1 MPVGMYAYTWD
12 LMAEGVVGVVGT
24 PQGRGVSRIA
34 TNATY
39 HSVQAI
45 LPHNPK
51 YKVLQLKAACY
62 FQPEERSTP
71 TRGCAPRPSP
81 LMEGDNWIARIV
93 DAAHQRD
100 IAPSSWTVCCHNSE
114 LGFEHPEL
122 AMRNVFGDPYT
133 SRSAEP
139 AGGAQ
144 LYPRLSAGPRCVRF
158 LVAPPRAAPLNQF
171 PHHQHLKLATA
182 LDPLEFA
189 LLSMCF
195 CDACG
200 VRASEATSISRL

>member
-1 MPVGMYAYTWD
+1 MRRWDASRTRASHASRPMPPT
-12 LMAEGVVGVVGT
+12 
-24 PQGRGVSRIA
+24 I
-34 TNATY
+34 
-39 HSVQAI
+39 SVQAI

-122 AMRNVFGDPYT
+122 AMRNVFGDPYYF
-133 SRSAEP
+133 ALCPNQPE
-139 AGGAQ
+139 
-144 LYPRLSAGPRCVRF
+144 VRNYILG
-158 LVAPPRAAPLNQF
+158 LVRDLDAYGFWSLHLELLHWNQF

-200 VRASEATSISRL
+200 VRASEAGIDFEALKAARPRTYHGGLRAK